1 METQQVSIDILEKY
15 FPGLDWKIH
24 SEISA
29 GANIATSNRFIDPS
43 ISVYRHKDG
52 EYEARLYLADD
63 LQVCNWID
71 SVTLETAL
79 ESLHD
84 RMSGIASALQTMLER
99 PADHSNTPPAK

>member
-1 METQQVSIDILEKY
+1 METQHVSIEILEQY

-29 GANIATSNRFIDPS
+29 DVRLTTSDRFIDPS
-43 ISVYRHKDG
+43 ISVYRHNNG

-71 SVTLETAL
+71 SVTLESAL
-79 ESLHD
+79 ESLRD

-99 PADHSNTPPAK
+99 PADQSDIPPAK